1 MVRCVVDSVSSDSKT
16 PCSGIEPDLLGNS
29 SKRAH
34 AFGLLLNSQYGLPN
48 RSTIQH
54 THKAKCRL
62 SGCLDSAAKPI
73 PNQEGSCRVPLC
85 LSSTPQASFLDLC
98 CWPLYCM
105 FASYAPPTRR
115 HSFEMQPRFSTQEAT
130 TTNGVYQSRAKT
142 RQTHLSNAPTFQLH
156 HSSRNQH
163 HQPLLPQRHFRS

>member
-1 MVRCVVDSVSSDSKT
+1 MVCCFVDSVSSDSKT

-73 PNQEGSCRVPLC
+73 PNQEGSCRVPLTVMPMSKRRSLAIAAGRFTAFSPSAGPAFVYPFVSDWFPHWHAGGHYNKWC
-85 LSSTPQASFLDLC
+85 FPFIWVPCDRKSLSR
-98 CWPLYCM
+98 Y
-105 FASYAPPTRR
+105 R
-115 HSFEMQPRFSTQEAT
+115 E
-130 TTNGVYQSRAKT
+130 
-142 RQTHLSNAPTFQLH
+142 
-156 HSSRNQH
+156 
-163 HQPLLPQRHFRS
+163 LLLLIDRLMVPFDALLRK